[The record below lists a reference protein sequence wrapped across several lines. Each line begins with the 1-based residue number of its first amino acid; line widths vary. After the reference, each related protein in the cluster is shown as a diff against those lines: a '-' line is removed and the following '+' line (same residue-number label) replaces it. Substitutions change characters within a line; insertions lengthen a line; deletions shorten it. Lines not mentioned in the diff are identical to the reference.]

1 MPKIKKIYDKGFTT
15 QCNVLIEDTRPT
27 WKAKGIFQYLWSR
40 PDDWVYYQE
49 EVATHAADGVKSLR
63 SGLKELEKYGYL
75 KRSRVRENGK
85 FKEPIWELC
94 EDPEKAEKIRKASR
108 KPNNSAIL
116 PKGQKGILVES
127 PGNSAISP
135 KGQKGILVRNPGKST
150 FSPKGRNG
158 TLLNT
163 NLNQTVGSS
172 KYAASKAAQTEE
184 QILAKNR
191 SEHSLDDPKGISQ
204 AKNLWND
211 IWGKPSSFV
220 EKQISQWVNEFG
232 IDVVAHAFNYAKW
245 KVEQASAAGSYLAK
259 VFDNYRQN
267 NVQTASQAAEADAMN
282 LHRSKL
288 SQRAKQSDSTT
299 TPSKGE
305 SSRKDD
311 LKNLI
316 KDEPEA
322 ICYRAA
328 RLAKINLSGADQQA
342 LNEFVRRLGPKLV
355 LNAIEVAKQET
366 RYQYPSWGFL
376 RSILRRYEAQGI
388 KTVEDVKSDDSNMP
402 SKGNSKRY
410 KRHKPIKEPMPEW
423 SRKSKEELYKKADPE
438 AIRKLKERIANRNKG
453 RKKASG

>member
-94 EDPEKAEKIRKASR
+94 EDPEKAEKIRKASK

-116 PKGQKGILVES
+116 
-127 PGNSAISP
+127 P

-172 KYAASKAAQTEE
+172 KYAASKAAQTDE

-204 AKNLWND
+204 AYNLWND
-211 IWGKPSSFV
+211 IWGKPSLFV

-299 TPSKGE
+299 PSKGK

-311 LKNLI
+311 LKNLT
-316 KDEPEA
+316 KSEPEA

-366 RYQYPSWGFL
+366 RYRYPSWGFL

-453 RKKASG
+453 RKEASG

>member
-1 MPKIKKIYDKGFTT
+1 MAKIKHKARQRFTVINNAIYEDKRLKLGDIGLFDF
-15 QCNVLIEDTRPT
+15 L
-27 WKAKGIFQYLWSR
+27 FHF
-40 PDDWVYYQE
+40 PDDWTFR
-49 EVATHAADGVKSLR
+49 EVDLAKRTASKRTSLR
-63 SGLKELEKYGYL
+63 TSLKRLEKFGYV
-75 KRSRVRENGK
+75 KRERERN
-85 FKEPIWELC
+85 E
-94 EDPEKAEKIRKASR
+94 
-108 KPNNSAIL
+108 
-116 PKGQKGILVES
+116 KGQLVSVNWILDDQGKLGDNSKINKNRSPAKKKPLSENQTTDKNEQKQMSETPTSEKQMLEKQKSGID
-127 PGNSAISP
+127 
-135 KGQKGILVRNPGKST
+135 R
-150 FSPKGRNG
+150 
-158 TLLNT
+158 LLNT
-163 NLNQTVGSS
+163 NSTKYLVGSS
-172 KYAASKAAQTEE
+172 KHASKASQTDE
-184 QILAKNR
+184 QILAKNQ
-191 SEHSLDDPKGISQ
+191 SEHSLDDPNGVSK
-204 AKNLWND
+204 AYNLWND
-211 IWGKPSSFV
+211 TWGKPSEFV

-232 IDVVAHAFNYAKW
+232 IDVVAHAINYAKW
-245 KVEQASAAGSYLAK
+245 KVEQTSKAGSYLAK
-259 VFDNYRQN
+259 VFDNYRQS

-299 TPSKGE
+299 MPSKGK

-376 RSILRRYEAQGI
+376 RSILRRYEAQEI

-453 RKKASG
+453 RKEVSG